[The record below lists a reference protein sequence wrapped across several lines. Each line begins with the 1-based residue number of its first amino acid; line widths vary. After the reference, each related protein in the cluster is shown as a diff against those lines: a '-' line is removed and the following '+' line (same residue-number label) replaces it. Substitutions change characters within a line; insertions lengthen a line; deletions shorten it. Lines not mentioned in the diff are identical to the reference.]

1 MWGSSLKYLMYFYK
15 FRCEGYFTL
24 RRLKSTDGGEVWGV
38 ARYQARQSSP
48 LRAANIMR
56 RQTRWCEGAE
66 KISLKPHYTTGHR
79 PSPVQHN
86 EAGNSEFST
95 ERRLTLYRFRLEI
108 EEKQTETERG
118 IKDKVILNLLVA
130 TVFFSVCLL
139 QTAYCVFPF
148 IAHRNSSISFIFN

>member
-1 MWGSSLKYLMYFYK
+1 MRS
-15 FRCEGYFTL
+15 
-24 RRLKSTDGGEVWGV
+24 GEV
-38 ARYQARQSSP
+38 SSKTK
-48 LRAANIMR
+48 LSTESREYHEKTNKVR
-56 RQTRWCEGAE
+56 RGDR

-130 TVFFSVCLL
+130 TVFF
-139 QTAYCVFPF
+139 
-148 IAHRNSSISFIFN
+148 

>member
-1 MWGSSLKYLMYFYK
+1 MSGKVSSKTKLSTESREYHEKTNK
-15 FRCEGYFTL
+15 V
-24 RRLKSTDGGEVWGV
+24 RRGD
-38 ARYQARQSSP
+38 R
-48 LRAANIMR
+48 
-56 RQTRWCEGAE
+56 

-95 ERRLTLYRFRLEI
+95 EPQLTLYRFRLEI

-130 TVFFSVCLL
+130 TVFFSLSFTNCLL
-139 QTAYCVFPF
+139 C
-148 IAHRNSSISFIFN
+148 ISIHCS